1 MAIKVDALQAAADYL
16 GTNAGDLRTQL
27 QAGKTLGQVADATSG
42 KSRDGMI
49 DAIVCMRSWDLVWGL
64 TYDVPCF
71 VAVQTALARALDVE
85 VGCYLHLA
93 GSAHVYERHW
103 ATPTWDN
110 WERGEL
116 EIPWL
121 ADSVAETQSNA
132 RAALDEMRTAA
143 WLRA

>member
-1 MAIKVDALQAAADYL
+1 MGDELNDELLRLFSRALVLLTQ
-16 GTNAGDLRTQL
+16 GIVEELR
-27 QAGKTLGQVADATSG
+27 
-42 KSRDGMI
+42 
-49 DAIVCMRSWDLVWGL
+49 
-64 TYDVPCF
+64 
-71 VAVQTALARALDVE
+71 RALDVE